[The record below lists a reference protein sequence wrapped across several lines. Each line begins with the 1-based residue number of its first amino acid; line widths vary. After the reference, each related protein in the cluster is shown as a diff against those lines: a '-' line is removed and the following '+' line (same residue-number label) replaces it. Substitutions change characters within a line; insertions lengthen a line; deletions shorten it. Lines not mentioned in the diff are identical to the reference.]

1 MLGYLILAILAGFI
15 AVDIIRSRPKPQPKV
30 AKEET
35 FVCANCKRELS
46 KEYLFAHGL
55 CINCSMNSYKRNKPE
70 PATPAPEKPPKETFV
85 CVNCKRELNK
95 KYLYKQGMCVDCIIN
110 SPNYAKPAPAV
121 FAPKETLKYDRPK
134 PAIPTPEE
142 TPKETFVCPN
152 CKRELN
158 KKYLYKQG
166 LCVDCVINPKKYGKP
181 KPASST
187 PGDMTLIEQ
196 LKIEQGLSYEERLW
210 FREREALKAYLNRDA
225 FASYMISVVRRS
237 YGGLIGSSIGYS
249 LGISDSIRIMD
260 ELCSSRE
267 GQLLG
272 IKPKYIET
280 LKNFLQSDE
289 RMCYCTA
296 LEYIYHH
303 LVWETN
309 PNAFVKLKQLKLL
322 DDTELYKL
330 FKDSIPRN
338 IDYLRMV
345 SYGMAEMDH
354 CTLYEFVQKIDKI
367 FCSALEQRKLPVPE

>member
-1 MLGYLILAILAGFI
+1 MLGCLILAILAGFI
-15 AVDIIRSRPKPQPKV
+15 AVYIIRSRPKPQPKV
-30 AKEET
+30 AKKET

-85 CVNCKRELNK
+85 C
-95 KYLYKQGMCVDCIIN
+95 
-110 SPNYAKPAPAV
+110 
-121 FAPKETLKYDRPK
+121 
-134 PAIPTPEE
+134 
-142 TPKETFVCPN
+142 PN

-166 LCVDCVINPKKYGKP
+166 LCVDCVINPKKYVKP

-187 PGDMTLIEQ
+187 PRNMTLPEKF
-196 LKIEQGLSYEERLW
+196 KIERELSYEERLEH
-210 FREREALKAYLNRDA
+210 REREMLKAYLKRDN
-225 FASYMISVVRRS
+225 FGSYMINVVQRA
-237 YGGLIGSSIGYS
+237 YGGLIGASGGYS
-249 LGISDSIRIMD
+249 LGISDSIRILD